1 MTEEQLAREA
11 RESQE
16 NRDDDD
22 DEDPLADFISLDD
35 DDESGEEG
43 NGDWAFVPADQP
55 EALEDFIEDEEE
67 ERRNWEEYKRASL
80 KGKTNLRSAAEVKP
94 SGALV
99 SGQKKR
105 DTRPRPDRSTPQ
117 P

>member
-43 NGDWAFVPADQP
+43 DGDWWEGMKRRGSRERERELCLCEHLDRRPAPRGSD
-55 EALEDFIEDEEE
+55 LTG
-67 ERRNWEEYKRASL
+67 SL
-80 KGKTNLRSAAEVKP
+80 F
-94 SGALV
+94 
-99 SGQKKR
+99 
-105 DTRPRPDRSTPQ
+105 
-117 P
+117 